1 MSQAARTEG
10 KPPLESRKAFAALA
24 AAWTCLVVTSETS
37 AAPSALALPRSS
49 NAALAAQLPVLA
61 PRAVAWAQGMA
72 QSAAREGIA
81 LTPPQQAMARRA
93 GVREPE
99 RVRIVVLDEIPLP
112 EEPLLKAAALK
123 VGLSSSEAA
132 GMTLGSAV
140 FLRRGYEKDIRVL
153 SHELRHVAQYE
164 ACGGIAG
171 FLAVHLADLVAFGY
185 DDSPFEVDARA
196 HEVAA
201 LPRS

>member
-1 MSQAARTEG
+1 
-10 KPPLESRKAFAALA
+10 LESRKALAAL
-24 AAWTCLVVTSETS
+24 AAWTCLAVTSETS
-37 AAPSALALPRSS
+37 AAPAVLPLPHSS
-49 NAALAAQLPVLA
+49 NAALAAQLPMLA
-61 PRAVAWAQGMA
+61 PRAVAWAEHLAQG
-72 QSAAREGIA
+72 AAREGTP
-81 LTPPQQAMARRA
+81 LTPALAALARRA

-123 VGLSSSEAA
+123 VGLSSSDAA
-132 GMTLGSAV
+132 GMTLGAAV

-185 DDSPFEVDARA
+185 EDSPFEVDARA

>member
-1 MSQAARTEG
+1 
-10 KPPLESRKAFAALA
+10 LEIRKALAALA
-24 AAWTCLVVTSETS
+24 ALACLAVTSETP
-37 AAPSALALPRSS
+37 AAPPAPPMPST
-49 NAALAAQLPVLA
+49 AALAAQLPMLA
-61 PRAVAWAQGMA
+61 PRAVAWAEQLAKG
-72 QSAAREGIA
+72 AAHEGAPLSPA
-81 LTPPQQAMARRA
+81 LKALARRA
-93 GVREPE
+93 GVRDPD
-99 RVRIVVLDEIPLP
+99 RVRLVVLDQIPLP

-123 VGLSSSEAA
+123 VGLSSSDAA
-132 GMTLGSAV
+132 GMTLGPAV
-140 FLRRGYEKDIRVL
+140 FLRRGYEKDVRVL

-185 DDSPFEVDARA
+185 EDSPFEVDARA